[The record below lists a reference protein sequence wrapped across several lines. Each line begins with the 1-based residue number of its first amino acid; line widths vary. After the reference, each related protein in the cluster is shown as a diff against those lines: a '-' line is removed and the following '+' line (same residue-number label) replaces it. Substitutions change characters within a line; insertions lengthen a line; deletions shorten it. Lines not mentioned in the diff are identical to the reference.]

1 MSQKTEKAEE
11 TQVVRS
17 VDRIVLAVRD
27 LAGAESVYTRM
38 LGRTPSWR
46 REDRSGGTERL
57 LYRLSNMTLELVS
70 VFGSGSWSSI
80 VASRLDT
87 AGEGLLALF
96 LRTDDVVAAAETLK
110 ARGLPAVV
118 LAENE
123 GHDKEGMVRRWRNA
137 LIPPEAGRE
146 LMIVVN
152 EVLGDPDGLRPA
164 PLREGVAEA
173 EAISELDHVVVM
185 TSDAEACKRLFGAQ
199 LGIRLALDHSKPEW
213 GVRQLFFRLG
223 GVTIEVV
230 QPLDETKVPE
240 KDFLW
245 GLAWKAS
252 NVAAVAARLAREGAG
267 VSEVRVGRKKGTEVA
282 TIRKPTCGVPTLL
295 VGPIAAE
302 S

>member
-1 MSQKTEKAEE
+1 M
-11 TQVVRS
+11 
-17 VDRIVLAVRD
+17 DRIVLAVRD
-27 LAGAESVYTRM
+27 LASAESIYTRM
-38 LGRTPSWR
+38 LGRTPSGR

-80 VASRLDT
+80 VASRLDMG
-87 AGEGLLALF
+87 GEGLLALF
-96 LRTDDVVAAAETLK
+96 LRTDGVVAAAETLK

-123 GHDKEGMVRRWRNA
+123 GHDKGGRVRRWRNA
-137 LIPPEAGRE
+137 LIPPEASRE
-146 LMIVVN
+146 LMIVIN
-152 EVLGDPDGLRPA
+152 EVLGDPDDLKPA
-164 PLREGVAEA
+164 PLREGVTEA

-185 TSDAEACKRLFGAQ
+185 TRDAEACKRFFGDQ

-230 QPLDETKVPE
+230 QSLDETKVPE

-252 NVAAVAARLAREGAG
+252 NVATVAARLAREGAD
-267 VSEVRVGRKKGTEVA
+267 VSEVRIGRKKGTEVA